1 MWKQIK
7 PVDER
12 ETTRIANV
20 WSQNWCSKAFYILF
34 TFLFNFS
41 LFVALLHQMRCFKRY
56 LKHGVSRSKIED
68 MISIAKK
75 MQIKC

>member
-20 WSQNWCSKAFYILF
+20 SQNWCSKAFYILF

-41 LFVALLHQMRCFKRY
+41 LFVALLHQMTTSDEMFQAL
-56 LKHGVSRSKIED
+56 LKEWCQ
-68 MISIAKK
+68 SIKN
-75 MQIKC
+75 